1 MISEIERQEASAI
14 INSVLLSI
22 PQKEMEILI
31 MREADGVKLKE
42 ISNLFNLSL
51 GQIRQISLRAVRKL
65 RHPTRLYLLQEA
77 AEVIFS

>member
-1 MISEIERQEASAI
+1 MISEIERKEAFEI

-42 ISNLFNLSL
+42 ISNLFKLSI
-51 GQIRQISLRAVRKL
+51 GQVRQVSLRAARKL
-65 RHPTRLYLLQEA
+65 RHPTRLYKLQEA